1 MAHNGSILRHSCS
14 TNCVIASFQ
23 LSLYCGF
30 AVELDCD
37 QVTVS
42 YERFRKVCP
51 QCNTVVHAM
60 EFSRSMRL
68 RKVCLQY
75 SYRSA
80 CEEVSLWLWPCLR
93 IEEKESTL
101 YCHWGAW
108 ERRKVLLSE
117 LLVTKQGDK
126 VCKELLKHVS
136 RQEQNLGGFICQHT
150 VEEHGLPS
158 FLHRRQS
165 HYCTVDAGAAHGSIH
180 VIDILYLLMTPFLAI
195 LTVHIYPT
203 LYTTIIAKS

>member
-1 MAHNGSILRHSCS
+1 M
-14 TNCVIASFQ
+14 
-23 LSLYCGF
+23 
-30 AVELDCD
+30 
-37 QVTVS
+37 TVS

-108 ERRKVLLSE
+108 ECRKALLSE
-117 LLVTKQGDK
+117 EELLVAKQGG
-126 VCKELLKHVS
+126 
-136 RQEQNLGGFICQHT
+136 RQSLQRASETREQARTEFGRFH
-150 VEEHGLPS
+150 LPAHCRRTWPS
-158 FLHRRQS
+158 ILSSQATISLLHRGCWCCTWVHPRHRYSLSPHDSFFS
-165 HYCTVDAGAAHGSIH
+165 HSNCP
-180 VIDILYLLMTPFLAI
+180 YLS
-195 LTVHIYPT
+195 YT
-203 LYTTIIAKS
+203 LYYYYR